1 MKLLNTDYNVR
12 LHSHEVQYGSGSGQ
26 QSVTAIEDV
35 SEAGS
40 YWKVMG
46 PNGVK
51 LCNRGQP
58 IKCGSTIRLNHIVT
72 GKNLH
77 SHHFQSPL
85 SKNYEVSAFGA
96 DGVGDEGDDWK
107 LHCDSSFWKRN
118 EPFKLQ
124 HVSTASYLHVSGRTF
139 GHPISG
145 QYEPKAFMYSLLSPK
160 TTLHQCTMMNFNR
173 ILTAADV
180 PQRLTSFG
188 RSAATTPHL
197 FPAFCFGGIVS
208 WSLPFYLMS
217 TEVHLEEVINRFFT
231 NSPFCLDGWTL

>member
-1 MKLLNTDYNVR
+1 MLFSGFILFCYAWLVRCASPPSLITCGSLMKLLNTDFNVR
-12 LHSHEVQYGSGSGQ
+12 LHSHDVQYGSGSGQ

-51 LCNRGQP
+51 VCNRGQP

-85 SKNYEVSAFGA
+85 SQNYEVSAFGA

-124 HVSTASYLHVSGRTF
+124 HVSTSGYLHVSGRTF

-145 QYEPKAFMYSLLSPK
+145 QYEV
-160 TTLHQCTMMNFNR
+160 
-173 ILTAADV
+173 AASGSSAYGSRWKSAEGVYVQPSESENDTGSRSV
-180 PQRLTSFG
+180 QRDEL
-188 RSAATTPHL
+188 
-197 FPAFCFGGIVS
+197 
-208 WSLPFYLMS
+208 
-217 TEVHLEEVINRFFT
+217 
-231 NSPFCLDGWTL
+231 